1 MAAVDDGAGTG
12 AGTGTQAAGGA
23 GQAPSGPHG
32 LHTVELV
39 GPHLRATGHMA
50 LGRFPRLADLVNH
63 NRGFI
68 VLHDARLLDVGGRP
82 LGLDLPELVVNQ
94 DEITFIGHAGEEGG
108 AAGGRVQG
116 GGGTRRYV
124 VFAPGHTLT
133 GTIHL
138 FREISLA
145 NFVEATDPRFLDV
158 ADAAARPRRA
168 PGAVIRYGWLLV
180 NRTHITAIAE
190 LPEGATDPA
199 EPGA

>member
-68 VLHDARLLDVGGRP
+68 VLHDARD
-82 LGLDLPELVVNQ
+82 
-94 DEITFIGHAGEEGG
+94 IFAC
-108 AAGGRVQG
+108 G
-116 GGGTRRYV
+116 GG
-124 VFAPGHTLT
+124 
-133 GTIHL
+133 IHCITQQ
-138 FREISLA
+138 E
-145 NFVEATDPRFLDV
+145 PRSGV
-158 ADAAARPRRA
+158 A
-168 PGAVIRYGWLLV
+168 
-180 NRTHITAIAE
+180 
-190 LPEGATDPA
+190 
-199 EPGA
+199 